1 MYEARMTL
9 TGNLGSDPEIR
20 FLDSGRAVT
29 SFSVCNTPRIKKNDE
44 WQDGEPM
51 WVRVTAWGKVAEDV
65 VENLKKGMR
74 VHVDGP
80 LSQRSYE
87 TKEGEKRTSLELTA
101 DEVHVAMPRSANPKK
116 SEPAPF

>member
-1 MYEARMTL
+1 
-9 TGNLGSDPEIR
+9 
-20 FLDSGRAVT
+20 
-29 SFSVCNTPRIKKNDE
+29 
-44 WQDGEPM
+44 M

-80 LSQRSYE
+80 VSQRSYE
-87 TKEGEKRTSLELTA
+87 TKDGTARTSLELTA